1 MYYLII
7 LTHRSFRMLQIVPIP
22 AFRDNYIWLL
32 HDTRHAIVIDP
43 GDAVP
48 VQEKLDSLNLRL
60 TDILITHHHD
70 DHIGGVANLLKR
82 HQPNV
87 YAPQYGR
94 YIFQHHAVGE
104 GDTVSIPLIGL
115 EFIVMH
121 LPGHTQ
127 DHIAYLGDNLLFC
140 GDVLF
145 GAGCGRLLDGT
156 PAQMLQSLNRLKEL
170 PPETM
175 VYCAHEYTQQ
185 NIEFALTLEPN
196 NPDLIKR
203 QSEVRDLRN
212 QNLPTLPSTMNI
224 ELKTNPF
231 LRCQQ
236 AGIILNSQAINSSE
250 LTVFTAIR
258 TLKNNY

>member
-1 MYYLII
+1 
-7 LTHRSFRMLQIVPIP
+7 
-22 AFRDNYIWLL
+22 
-32 HDTRHAIVIDP
+32 
-43 GDAVP
+43 
-48 VQEKLDSLNLRL
+48 
-60 TDILITHHHD
+60 
-70 DHIGGVANLLKR
+70 
-82 HQPNV
+82 
-87 YAPQYGR
+87 
-94 YIFQHHAVGE
+94 
-104 GDTVSIPLIGL
+104 
-115 EFIVMH
+115 MH

-175 VYCAHEYTQQ
+175 IYCAHEYTQQ

-203 QSEVRDLRN
+203 QSEVRYLRN